1 MIERIFEVYVKG
13 KAVGEIRY
21 IDYDLGLEHRHFY
34 YDNYR
39 TKEKHIELLAW
50 DFDSAFWGLIFDYKE
65 IFNCKREDITF
76 SELIDG
82 RFVEINIDEI

>member
-1 MIERIFEVYVKG
+1 MNERIFKVYVKG
-13 KAVGEIRY
+13 RAVGEIRY
-21 IDYDLGLEHRHFY
+21 IDYDLGLEHRNFY
-34 YDNYR
+34 YEDYR
-39 TKEKHIELLAW
+39 TKEKNIELLAW

-65 IFNCKREDITF
+65 TFNCECDDVTF